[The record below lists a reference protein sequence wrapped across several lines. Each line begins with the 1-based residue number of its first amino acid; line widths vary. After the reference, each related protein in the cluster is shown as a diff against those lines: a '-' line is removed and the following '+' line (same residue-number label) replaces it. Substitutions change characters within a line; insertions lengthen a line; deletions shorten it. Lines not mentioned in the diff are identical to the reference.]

1 LTDFI
6 LILFEST
13 LFFYSADE
21 LPPYEDESFM
31 EKNYLRNSLLD
42 DSPREDRLL
51 DDKDIEKSSSEN
63 DTENNASGLDVEM
76 DLSP

>member
-1 LTDFI
+1 
-6 LILFEST
+6 
-13 LFFYSADE
+13 
-21 LPPYEDESFM
+21 M